1 MAAHSDAAPIRGPKI
16 EFRDL
21 HTRWSSYPG
30 KATGVEREEALAGFS
45 LTLSPGQVTVLLGDH
60 RSGKSLV
67 ALHLLLEVPLHSGK
81 IMSNGRSVWEMPEAR
96 RMWLHDLVGV
106 LRGGTR
112 IKESHID
119 PQVSVRD
126 NLVARLRHSDLRD
139 NNADDVDGWLAD
151 YDLAR
156 VAGSLPDDLDP
167 AARRRL
173 ALALAL
179 AWDPALVVIDDP
191 GEALDFAHLGLLV
204 RAFKSWHAR
213 TRSTVL
219 LTVHSLEVAKDL
231 GHQVAVLRDGMVVA
245 QGNPAHLLDGIVDDE
260 TFEHRFHTGLGG
272 IAEADPL
279 RLANI
284 GTQGVRWDGTYDGKP
299 WGGTYTDLSRPMR
312 HGSGAPRPRRTR
324 PPRRG

>member
-1 MAAHSDAAPIRGPKI
+1 MAMAAHSDAAPIRGPEI
-16 EFRDL
+16 EFRDS

-106 LRGGTR
+106 LRGGIS

-119 PQVSVRD
+119 PQVRVRD

-151 YDLAR
+151 YDLGR

-191 GEALDFAHLGLLV
+191 GEALDFAHLGRDIGPRPFRARPV
-204 RAFKSWHAR
+204 RARSVRAR
-213 TRSTVL
+213 
-219 LTVHSLEVAKDL
+219 
-231 GHQVAVLRDGMVVA
+231 
-245 QGNPAHLLDGIVDDE
+245 
-260 TFEHRFHTGLGG
+260 F
-272 IAEADPL
+272 
-279 RLANI
+279 
-284 GTQGVRWDGTYDGKP
+284 VRT
-299 WGGTYTDLSRPMR
+299 
-312 HGSGAPRPRRTR
+312 
-324 PPRRG
+324 